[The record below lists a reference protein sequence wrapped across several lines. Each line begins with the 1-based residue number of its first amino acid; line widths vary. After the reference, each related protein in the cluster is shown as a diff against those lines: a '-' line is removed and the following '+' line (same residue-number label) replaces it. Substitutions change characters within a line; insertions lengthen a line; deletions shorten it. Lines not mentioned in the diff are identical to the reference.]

1 MNAVEGTPVNALVQ
15 YDAARKAL
23 QAAHSVDE
31 VRDIKDKA
39 EAVRAYARQAG
50 DTEMANWA
58 VEIKLRAERRAGEII
73 AEMKAANLLAEAGD
87 IEKQR
92 ERRTGSSTSVKT
104 LKDLGISRN
113 QSANWQWF
121 AEIPEEKFEAAI
133 AKVKTESELLT
144 RAVVLRK
151 LFPKEKLSSYW
162 WKESWNGMPEFIQK
176 DLLKG
181 TQKIVVHF
189 KDQAHVQA
197 FAALIGQKLTEK
209 TRSIWYPPA
218 PIGRYSNKKYIDV
231 PTAMTKERK

>member
-113 QSANWQWF
+113 QSASWQF
-121 AEIPEEKFEAAI
+121 LAANITEEQFEAAI
-133 AKVKTESELLT
+133 AKAKTGNELT
-144 RAVVLRK
+144 HAAVWRA